1 MEGPGLGHRGRE
13 ASLRNPT
20 RFSSW
25 FRGGPRESR
34 RGAHTRLPVA
44 LDLSMRREREPA
56 SAVYDYDGGVP
67 WRSTIP

>member
-20 RFSSW
+20 GFQVGSGAD
-25 FRGGPRESR
+25 RGESR
-34 RGAHTRLPVA
+34 RGAHARIPVA

-56 SAVYDYDGGVP
+56 SVEYDYDGGVP
-67 WRSTIP
+67 